1 MSSSNSYNITISDYS
16 DGEENKELH
25 ENLPQS
31 HTNFDGFNN
40 IFLKVPEP
48 KSSSY
53 RTRKSTVSKVSVEE
67 FLKKLEKNGQNFT
80 PRNFNEILKYRNG
93 KKNHTIFDNV
103 IHFLHSQHFYIIQ
116 IVLVVL
122 DIIFVLIQ
130 IVCDI
135 ILKDNGGSLQKM
147 NLELKNGT
155 NLDIIGYLDYV
166 PHNHLSDRI
175 HLIEHISEICSAFIL
190 GLVIC
195 LALVKIIFECKEFF
209 KSKLEMFDTIIVS
222 ISFGLEIFSVT
233 SKEKVKEIDAAVVI
247 FRFWRIIRIM
257 NGLY

>member
-1 MSSSNSYNITISDYS
+1 MSSNNNYNITISDYS
-16 DGEENKELH
+16 EGEENKELH
-25 ENLPQS
+25 EILPQS
-31 HTNFDGFNN
+31 HTNFDGYN
-40 IFLKVPEP
+40 IFLKIPEP
-48 KSSSY
+48 QRASSY

-67 FLKKLEKNGQNFT
+67 FLKKLEKTGQNFT
-80 PRNFNEILKYRNG
+80 PRNFNEILKHRNG
-93 KKNHTIFDNV
+93 RKNDTIYDKV
-103 IHFLHSQHFYIIQ
+103 IHFLHSQHFYMIQ

-122 DIIFVLIQ
+122 DIIFVLTQ

-135 ILKDNGGSLQKM
+135 ISKDDGVSLQKM
-147 NLELKNGT
+147 NHELKNGT
-155 NLDIIGYLDYV
+155 NLDITGYLNYV
-166 PHNHLSDRI
+166 PHNHFSDRI

-209 KSKLEMFDTIIVS
+209 KSKLEIFDTVIVI
-222 ISFGLEIFSVT
+222 ISFGLEIFSIT
-233 SKEKVKEIDAAVVI
+233 SKETVKEIDAAVVI